1 MPVVYFYL
9 SIILFIQGCSSQIEL
24 ADRKYPSRFR
34 INVVDDLLETHDGN
48 TFSANLHGIHPV
60 FGNALRIKARG
71 VSVESIKNSD
81 SKKASL
87 AFRQWHRFSELL
99 KEAKIVEV
107 RDLERGTN
115 GFWVLADVY
124 IDGVL
129 FSGAP

>member
-9 SIILFIQGCSSQIEL
+9 SIILFIQGCSNQTEL

-48 TFSANLHGIHPV
+48 TFSANLHGVHPV
-60 FGNALRIKARG
+60 LGNALRIKARG

-87 AFRQWHRFSELL
+87 AFRQWHRFTALL
-99 KEAKIVEV
+99 KEAKVVEV
-107 RDLERGTN
+107 HDLERGTN
-115 GFWVLADVY
+115 GFWVLVDVY